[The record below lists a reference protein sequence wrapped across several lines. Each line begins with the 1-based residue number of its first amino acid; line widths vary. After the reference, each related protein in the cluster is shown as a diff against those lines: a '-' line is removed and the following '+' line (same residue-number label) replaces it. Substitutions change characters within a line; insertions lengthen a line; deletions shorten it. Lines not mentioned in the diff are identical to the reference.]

1 MVMDTFPIVRAG
13 LQTDPLSGTLRIQVK
28 QHFIHDGVRSNGKLT
43 DYFDATG
50 AQLNDS
56 ELFVIAAVQR

>member
-1 MVMDTFPIVRAG
+1 MVMDIFRIVRAG
-13 LQTDPLSGTLRIQVK
+13 VQTDPLTGTLRMQVK
-28 QHFIHDGVRSNGKLT
+28 RGFIHDGVRSNGQLT
-43 DYFDATG
+43 DYFDGTG